1 MSLIYRRRISCWGKA
16 ECLSHKGYVF
26 SSVIQEANI
35 QFGGI
40 LCQDPKES
48 LYFHRRQAK
57 VSFLNLINP
66 SFCGGG
72 FSLIVVG
79 EFRASEYSLGGL
91 EWRVDS

>member
-1 MSLIYRRRISCWGKA
+1 MSLIYRRRISCWGNA
-16 ECLSHKGYVF
+16 ECLSHSGYVF
-26 SSVIQEANI
+26 SSVVQE
-35 QFGGI
+35 GEV
-40 LCQDPKES
+40 LCQDSKES

-79 EFRASEYSLGGL
+79 ELRASEYSLGGL
-91 EWRVDS
+91 EWRVDSW

>member
-1 MSLIYRRRISCWGKA
+1 MPIPS
-16 ECLSHKGYVF
+16 GYVF
-26 SSVIQEANI
+26 SSVVQE
-35 QFGGI
+35 GEI

-91 EWRVDS
+91 EWRVDSW